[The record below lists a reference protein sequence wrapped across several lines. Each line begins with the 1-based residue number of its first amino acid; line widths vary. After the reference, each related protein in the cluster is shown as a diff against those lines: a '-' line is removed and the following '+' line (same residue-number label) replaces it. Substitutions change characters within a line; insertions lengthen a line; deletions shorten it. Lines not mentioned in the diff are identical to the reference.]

1 MNLNEQTNRIK
12 QMMGISESV
21 SSINSVL
28 SIGSKGSEV
37 EELQKTLKMY
47 VDSKFGQQTKDC
59 VIDFQRKM
67 RINDDGIVGGTTKK
81 YLAKLEKGEVK
92 WVTPE
97 FCKTKEYTPQTL
109 LQTKSQTTSNSTSE
123 KSSTTGSKG
132 DLILMG
138 GLDNRPGDLSIGQ
151 QVQSIKTNLSNK
163 NVIGFRYNDISGVL
177 QAVKNN
183 PNAYV
188 VLFSAGCKYASQI
201 APLMNDKKKMFIVE
215 PYAKSTSTAQSVQT
229 AVSLGVPNKN
239 VVAGP
244 VKERGA
250 GVVSS
255 TTNTPQ
261 GQGHWSAL
269 QNVGQLIA

>member
-1 MNLNEQTNRIK
+1 MNLNEQTYRIK
-12 QMMGISESV
+12 QMMGLTESV
-21 SSINSVL
+21 SSIKGILSV
-28 SIGSKGSEV
+28 GSKGPEV

-47 VDSKFGQQTKDC
+47 TDGKFGSQTKSC
-59 VIDFQRKM
+59 VQDFQTKM
-67 RINDDGIVGGTTKK
+67 KIKSDGVVGSTTKE
-81 YLAKLEKGEVK
+81 YLEKLESGSVK
-92 WVTPE
+92 WETPE
-97 FCKTKEYTPQTL
+97 FCKTKQQSTPQA
-109 LQTKSQTTSNSTSE
+109 TTSQSPSQ
-123 KSSTTGSKG
+123 KSSTTGGKG

-138 GLDNRPGDLSIGQ
+138 GLDYRPGDLNINQ
-151 QVQSIKTNLSNK
+151 QVQSIKTHLSNK

-183 PNAYV
+183 PDAYV
-188 VLFSAGCKYASQI
+188 VLFSAGCAYASQI
-201 APLMNDKKKMFIVE
+201 APLMNDKRKMFIVE

-244 VKERGA
+244 IKERGA

>member
-1 MNLNEQTNRIK
+1 
-12 QMMGISESV
+12 MGLTESV
-21 SSINSVL
+21 SSIKGILSV
-28 SIGSKGSEV
+28 GSKGPEV

-47 VDSKFGQQTKDC
+47 TDGKFGSQTKSC
-59 VIDFQRKM
+59 VQDFQTKM
-67 RINDDGIVGGTTKK
+67 KIKSDGVVGSTTKE
-81 YLAKLEKGEVK
+81 YLEKLERGSVK
-92 WVTPE
+92 WQTPE
-97 FCKTKEYTPQTL
+97 FCKTKQQSSQSTPQA
-109 LQTKSQTTSNSTSE
+109 TTSQSPSQ

-138 GLDNRPGDLSIGQ
+138 GLDYRPGDLNINQ
-151 QVQSIKTNLSNK
+151 QVQSIKTHLSNK

-201 APLMNDKKKMFIVE
+201 APLMNDKRKMFIVE